1 MTWTTRPRSRT
12 GRTAYIR
19 AGSGPR
25 LVLIHGV
32 GLRAEAWAG
41 QLPDLAGSFEVLAP
55 DLAGHGESDGFAE
68 EPTLQAFSDRLAGLL
83 NRDTVLVGHSMG
95 AMIALDLA
103 FRNPDAVRG
112 VVALN
117 AIYRRTTAAGEAVRQ
132 RAGQLDGVHGPDPE
146 PTLARWFGDR
156 ASPERN
162 ACAGWL
168 RSVDPESYRHAYRVF
183 ASEDGPSD
191 AGLRSLNC
199 PALFMTGR
207 EEPNS
212 TPAMS
217 EAMAALAADGRCRV
231 LAGAAHMMPM
241 THAAEVTAAIQAFA
255 TESLT

>member
-55 DLAGHGESDGFAE
+55 DLAGHGESDGFTE
-68 EPTLQAFSDRLAGLL
+68 RPSLQEFGGRLSGLL
-83 NRDTVLVGHSMG
+83 DRDIVLVGHSMG

-103 FRNPDAVRG
+103 IRNPDAVRG

-117 AIYRRTTAAGEAVRQ
+117 AIYRRSAAAGEAVRQ
-132 RAGQLDGVHGPDPE
+132 RAGRLDGTQVPDPE
-146 PTLARWFGDR
+146 PTLTRWFGDR
-156 ASPERN
+156 ASPERD

-168 RSVDPESYRHAYRVF
+168 RSVDPAGYRHAYSVF

-191 AGLRSLNC
+191 ADLRSLNC
-199 PALFMTGR
+199 PALFMTGA

-217 EAMAALAADGRCRV
+217 EAMAGLAPDGRCEV
-231 LAGAAHMMPM
+231 LDGAAHMMPM
-241 THAAEVTAAIQAFA
+241 THADAVTVALHAFA
-255 TESLT
+255 TECLT